1 MIRLI
6 IIFLLV
12 LLSGCATTPEPVS
25 SVDVEVLWASRQTVL
40 SQLQHWKMEGR
51 IAVQLD
57 EQGWQ
62 AGMHWHQQND
72 RYQMDM
78 LDPFGRK
85 VARLTK
91 GAQGVD
97 LRLSKGESAHA
108 ANAESLMQRLL
119 GYSLPVSGLRY
130 WVLGIPDPQNHTHQI
145 RLDAAGRLAWLEQSG
160 WEVSYQRYHQHSTTI
175 DLPSKM
181 TLISKGLK
189 VKVVVSEWE
198 LMMYDG

>member
-1 MIRLI
+1 MIRLVFV
-6 IIFLLV
+6 FLLV
-12 LLSGCATTPEPVS
+12 LLGGCATTPEPVS
-25 SVDVEVLWASRQTVL
+25 SADVEVLWASRQTVL
-40 SQLQHWKMEGR
+40 SQLQHWKIEGR

-57 EQGWQ
+57 EEGWQ

-72 RYQMDM
+72 RYQLDM

-91 GAQGVD
+91 GPRGVE
-97 LRLSKGESAHA
+97 LRLSKGKSAHSVD
-108 ANAESLMQRLL
+108 AESLMQRLL

-130 WVLGIPDPQNHTHQI
+130 WVRGIPDPQHHINQI
-145 RLDAAGRLAWLEQSG
+145 RLDASGRLAWLEQSG

-181 TLISKGLK
+181 TLTSKGLK